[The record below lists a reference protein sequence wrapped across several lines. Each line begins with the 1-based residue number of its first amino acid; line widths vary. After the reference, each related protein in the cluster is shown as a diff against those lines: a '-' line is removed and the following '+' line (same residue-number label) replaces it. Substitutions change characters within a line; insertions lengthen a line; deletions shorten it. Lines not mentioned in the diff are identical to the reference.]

1 MCVLRREA
9 DIMRLDN
16 GMVASEIP
24 GAIWVKSSASV
35 GNGNCV
41 EVAALGG
48 GNVAM
53 RNSRFPDGP
62 ALVFTA
68 AEIEAFVDGV
78 KRSEFDRMT
87 G

>member
-1 MCVLRREA
+1 MQTN
-9 DIMRLDN
+9 N
-16 GMVASEIP
+16 GVVASEIP
-24 GAIWVKSSASV
+24 GVVWVKSSASV

-41 EVAALGG
+41 EVAALAGG
-48 GNVAM
+48 GVAM

-68 AEIEAFVDGV
+68 AEIEAFLRGAKDA
-78 KRSEFDRMT
+78 EFDHLT

>member
-1 MCVLRREA
+1 
-9 DIMRLDN
+9 MRLRN
-16 GMVASEIP
+16 GVVASEIP
-24 GAIWVKSSASV
+24 DVTWVKSSASV

-41 EVAALGG
+41 EVAALDGG
-48 GNVAM
+48 GAAM

-78 KRSEFDRMT
+78 KRSEFDHLT

>member
-1 MCVLRREA
+1 MQLH
-9 DIMRLDN
+9 N
-16 GMVASEIP
+16 GVVASEIP
-24 GAIWVKSSASV
+24 GVTWVKSSASV

-48 GNVAM
+48 GGVAV

-68 AEIEAFVDGV
+68 AEIGAFLDGA
-78 KRSEFDRMT
+78 KRSEFDELT

>member
-1 MCVLRREA
+1 MQTK
-9 DIMRLDN
+9 N
-16 GMVASEIP
+16 GVVASEIP
-24 GAIWVKSSASV
+24 GAVWVKSAASV

-41 EVAALGG
+41 EVAALAGG
-48 GNVAM
+48 DVAV

-68 AEIEAFVDGV
+68 AEIGAFLDGA
-78 KRSEFDRMT
+78 KHAEFDHLA

>member
-1 MCVLRREA
+1 MQTN
-9 DIMRLDN
+9 N
-16 GMVASEIP
+16 GVVASEIP
-24 GAIWVKSSASV
+24 GAVWVKSSASV

-41 EVAALGG
+41 EVAALAGG
-48 GNVAM
+48 TVAM

-68 AEIEAFVDGV
+68 DEIEAFLRGA
-78 KRSEFDRMT
+78 KGAEFDHLT

>member
-1 MCVLRREA
+1 MQLR
-9 DIMRLDN
+9 N
-16 GMVASEIP
+16 GVVASEIP
-24 GAIWVKSSASV
+24 GAVWVKSSASI

-41 EVAALGG
+41 EVAALDGG
-48 GNVAM
+48 GVAV

-68 AEIEAFVDGV
+68 AEIEAFVDGA
-78 KRSEFDRMT
+78 KRSEFDHLT

>member
-1 MCVLRREA
+1 M
-9 DIMRLDN
+9 DMRLHN
-16 GMVASEIP
+16 GVAASGIP
-24 GAIWVKSSASV
+24 GAVWVKSSASV

-41 EVAALGG
+41 ELAALEGG
-48 GNVAM
+48 EVAV

-68 AEIEAFVDGV
+68 AEIEAFIDGA
-78 KRSEFDRMT
+78 KRAEFDRLT

>member
-1 MCVLRREA
+1 MQLR
-9 DIMRLDN
+9 N
-16 GMVASEIP
+16 GVVASEIP
-24 GAIWVKSSASV
+24 DVTWVKSSSSV

-41 EVAALGG
+41 EVAALEGG
-48 GNVAM
+48 GVAM

-68 AEIEAFVDGV
+68 AEIEAFVDGA
-78 KRSEFDRMT
+78 KRSEFDHLA

>member
-1 MCVLRREA
+1 MQ
-9 DIMRLDN
+9 IDN
-16 GMVASEIP
+16 GVVAGAIP
-24 GAIWVKSSASV
+24 GVVWVKSSASV

-41 EVAALGG
+41 EVAALTGG
-48 GNVAM
+48 GVAM

-68 AEIEAFVDGV
+68 AEIESFLRGAKDA
-78 KRSEFDRMT
+78 EFDHLT

>member
-1 MCVLRREA
+1 MHV
-9 DIMRLDN
+9 DN
-16 GMVASEIP
+16 GVAASGIP
-24 GAIWVKSSASV
+24 GAVWTKSSAST

-41 EVAALGG
+41 EVAALAGG
-48 GNVAM
+48 GAAV

-68 AEIEAFVDGV
+68 AEIAAFLDGA
-78 KRSEFDRMT
+78 KRAEFDHLT

>member
-1 MCVLRREA
+1 MQ
-9 DIMRLDN
+9 IDN
-16 GMVASEIP
+16 GVAASAIS
-24 GAIWVKSSASV
+24 GALWVKSSASV

-41 EVAALGG
+41 EVAALAGG
-48 GNVAM
+48 GVAM

-68 AEIEAFVDGV
+68 AEIEAFLRGAKDA
-78 KRSEFDRMT
+78 EFDHLA